1 MSTLSFAQNTEI
13 PYNPP
18 TFSASKLYNI
28 IFPIMLI
35 GSFLYMLVMLFITPT
50 SRYIGYEAKTV
61 TPKILGNVQ
70 KALGTVS
77 MFGLKDPYKPGAI
90 SK

>member
-1 MSTLSFAQNTEI
+1 MSQLSFTKNTEI
-13 PYNPP
+13 PYNAPM
-18 TFSASKLYNI
+18 FSASKLYNI
-28 IFPIMLI
+28 IFPVMLI
-35 GSFLYMLVMLFITPT
+35 GSFLFMLVMLFITPT

-77 MFGLKDPYKPGAI
+77 MFGLKNPMKPGNS